1 MPAVVLP
8 AVVSAVASGFSITAA
23 GIAFNLTASSFLT
36 AFATSLVLGG
46 ISRAFAPD
54 KPKFD
59 IGSSSFSNVKSGG
72 VTQQVRQPISE
83 HRLLYGQ
90 ARVSGPM
97 VFASTTDDNKY
108 LHTVIVLAAHEIEA
122 IDEVWIN
129 DVSIAVDGVDG
140 NGLVNDGGTY
150 DGLVRIKKHLGTDS
164 QTADSNLV
172 GEVTEWTND
181 HRGRGRA
188 YIYVR
193 YEFDQDTFNKIPNA
207 SAYVRGKKVYDTR
220 DTNTKFTLNPALC
233 TRDYLLSEAYGF
245 GEDSGNVDDTFTD
258 SAANECEEIVD
269 TANLDTTV
277 SAVDDSTDIITLSVT
292 EDILPLQL
300 GDRVEV
306 TTTGTAPAGLSTG
319 TNYYVIPYQFKDN
332 PRIKLASSYANAL
345 SYTAIDITDAG
356 TGTHT
361 IRKNGEPRYAASGI
375 VDTAVEVEDNLK
387 DLLSAMGG
395 QAIYA
400 GGEWRIKAAAYESPT
415 VTIDEDDI
423 IGPVKINTK
432 VSRKDRFN
440 RVKGVYVSPLN
451 LGQPADYP
459 PVVNSTYATHDGE
472 VITKSYDLPMTQRP
486 HTAQRLAKIEL
497 EKSRQEITATLICN
511 LRAMQVQAGDT
522 IMVTNT
528 RMGWSSKVFEII
540 EWKFVTAAGEGA
552 PQLAVQLLVR
562 ETASAIYDWN
572 SGEETGVD
580 PAPNSSLPNP
590 FVVANPT
597 GVTVSTKS
605 YLTDT
610 NTTISRI
617 LIEWTAAAD
626 AFVTRGGRYE
636 LQFKRS
642 SESDWEPSWF
652 VDGELEMSSTPPV
665 EDAVNY
671 DIRIRSVNAAGVK
684 ASTWQ
689 EIFGYT
695 VGASGAGA
703 TNQLDYRFISEAATV
718 FVDRGSITAT
728 VNKNLD
734 YGTLT

>member
-1 MPAVVLP
+1 MASVVV
-8 AVVSAVASGFSITAA
+8 AAAVSAVASGFSVTAA
-23 GIAFNLTASSFLT
+23 GIAFSLTTSSFLT

-59 IGSSSFSNVKSGG
+59 FGSGSFSSVKSGG
-72 VTQQVRQPISE
+72 LTQQVRQPITE
-83 HRLLYGQ
+83 HRIVYGQ
-90 ARVSGPM
+90 ARVSGPLI
-97 VFASTTDDNKY
+97 FASTTGDNKY

-129 DVSIAVDGVDG
+129 DTPVAVDGVDG
-140 NGLVNDGGTY
+140 NGLVNDGGVY
-150 DGLVRIKKHLGTDS
+150 DGLVRIKKHLGTAA
-164 QTADSNLV
+164 QAADSDLV
-172 GEVTEWTND
+172 SEVSEWTTD

-188 YIYVR
+188 YIYLR

-207 SAYVRGKKVYDTR
+207 SAYIRGKKVYDTR
-220 DTNTKFTLNPALC
+220 DAGTRFSTNPALM
-233 TRDYLLSEAYGF
+233 TRDYLTSSEYGF
-245 GEDSGNVDDTFTD
+245 GEDTTNIDDDFTD
-258 SAANECEEIVD
+258 SAANESEEMVD
-269 TANLDTTV
+269 TANLDV
-277 SAVDDSTDIITLSVT
+277 SVSSIDDSTDIITLNVT

-300 GDRVEV
+300 GDRVEL
-306 TTTGTAPAGLSTG
+306 TTTGTAPGGLATS
-319 TNYYVIPYQFKDN
+319 TNYYVIPYQFKDT
-332 PRIKLASSYANAL
+332 PRIQLATTYANAL
-345 SYTAIDITDAG
+345 AYTAIDITSEG
-356 TGTHT
+356 TGSHT

-375 VDTAVEVEDNLK
+375 IDTATEVEDNLK
-387 DLLSAMGG
+387 DILSAMGG

-415 VTIDEDDI
+415 VTLDEDDI
-423 IGPVKINTK
+423 IGPIKINTK

-459 PVVNSTYATHDGE
+459 PVVNSTYATQDGE
-472 VITKSYDLPMTQRP
+472 VITKQYDLPLTQRP

-497 EKSRQEITATLICN
+497 EKSRQEITATVICN
-511 LRAMQVQAGDT
+511 LRGMQVQAGDT
-522 IMVTNT
+522 IMINNT

-540 EWKFVTAAGEGA
+540 EWKFVVSAGDGD

-590 FVVANPT
+590 FIVANPT

-626 AFVTRGGRYE
+626 AFVTSGGRYE

-695 VGASGAGA
+695 VGAAGAGA
-703 TNQLDYRFISEAATV
+703 TNQLDYRFITEAATI

-728 VNKNLD
+728 VAKNLD